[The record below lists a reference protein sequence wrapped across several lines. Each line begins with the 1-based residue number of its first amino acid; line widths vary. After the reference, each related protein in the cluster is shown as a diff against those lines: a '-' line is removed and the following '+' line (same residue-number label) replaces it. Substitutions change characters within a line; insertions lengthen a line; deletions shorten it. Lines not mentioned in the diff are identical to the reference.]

1 MSDDNNDGHPENII
15 KWIAGAAAL
24 AVLCFVLAAALSGWN
39 PFA

>member
-1 MSDDNNDGHPENII
+1 MSDDDCHPENVI
-15 KWIAGAAAL
+15 KRIASAAAL